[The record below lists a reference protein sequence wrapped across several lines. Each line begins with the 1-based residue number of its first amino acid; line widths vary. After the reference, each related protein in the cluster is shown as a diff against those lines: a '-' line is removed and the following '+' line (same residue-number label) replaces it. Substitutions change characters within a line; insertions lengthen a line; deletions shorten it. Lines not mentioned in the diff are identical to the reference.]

1 MKSVL
6 MFSGQGAQSVGMAKT
21 LYENFESVRELF
33 DRADET
39 LGFKLSKICFEG
51 PSSELTKTNVCQ
63 PALFLHGFA
72 VLEVLRQ
79 NGMLGDVVAAI
90 GLSLGELTAH
100 AFAGTYSF
108 ETGLKIVE
116 ERGRLRQAACDASDG
131 AMASFIGGSVE
142 KVAEYC
148 KEFDVDM
155 SNLNCP
161 GQIVISGE
169 SAKIAAAVD
178 AAKERKDFKIVVP
191 LKVAGAYHSRLMKP
205 AQIGFEKFLS
215 NIEFKTPQVKVFTNV
230 TGAEVSDPNEIKQML
245 VRQVVSTVRWE
256 DCVRAAASLGA
267 DQFYEC
273 GPGGVL
279 GGMCKRIDKAL
290 NVKSL
295 AELPDFGA

>member
-21 LYENFESVRELF
+21 LYENFDSVKSLF

-51 PSSELTKTNVCQ
+51 PAEELTKTNICQ
-63 PALFLHGFA
+63 PALYLHGFA
-72 VLEVLRQ
+72 VVEVLKEK
-79 NGMLGDVVAAI
+79 GMLGNVVSAI

-116 ERGRLRQAACDASDG
+116 ERGRLMQMACDASNG
-131 AMASFIGGSVE
+131 SMASFIGATAEQVE
-142 KVAEYC
+142 EYC
-148 KEFDVDM
+148 KEFDIDM

-161 GQIVISGE
+161 GQVVISGE
-169 SAKIAAAVD
+169 TAKIEAAVA
-178 AAKERKDFKIVVP
+178 AAKERKAFKMVVP

-205 AQIGFEKFLS
+205 AQVEFEKFLS
-215 NIEFKTPQVKVFTNV
+215 TIEFKKPSVKVFTNV
-230 TGAEVSDPNEIKQML
+230 TGKEVSDPVEIKKML
-245 VRQVVSTVRWE
+245 VSQVVSTVRWE
-256 DCVRAAASLGA
+256 DCVRASALLGA
-267 DQFYEC
+267 EKFYEC

-279 GGMCKRIDKAL
+279 TGMLKRIDRAL
-290 NVKSL
+290 PAKSL
-295 AELPDFGA
+295 AEIGDFE

>member
-1 MKSVL
+1 MKTTL
-6 MFSGQGAQSVGMAKT
+6 LFSGQGAQSVGMAKT
-21 LYENFESVRELF
+21 LYENFDSVKKLF

-51 PSSELTKTNVCQ
+51 PSEELTKTNICQ
-63 PALFLHGFA
+63 PALYLHGFA
-72 VLEVLRQ
+72 VVEVLKEK
-79 NGMLGDVVAAI
+79 GMLGDVVSAI

-108 ETGLKIVE
+108 EEGLKIVE
-116 ERGRLRQAACDASDG
+116 ERGRLMQMACDATNGS
-131 AMASFIGGSVE
+131 MASFIGATAEQVE
-142 KVAEYC
+142 EFC

-161 GQIVISGE
+161 GQVVISGATE
-169 SAKIAAAVD
+169 NIKAAVD
-178 AAKERKDFKIVVP
+178 AAKERKAFKMVVP

-205 AQIGFEKFLS
+205 AQIEFEKFLDG
-215 NIEFKTPQVKVFTNV
+215 IEFKTPSVKVFTNV
-230 TGAEVSDPNEIKQML
+230 TGKEISDPAEIKKML
-245 VRQVVSTVRWE
+245 VSQVVSTVRWE
-256 DCVRAAASLGA
+256 DCVRAAASLGV

-279 GGMCKRIDKAL
+279 GGMCKRIDREL

-295 AELPDFGA
+295 AEISDF

>member
-1 MKSVL
+1 MKTTL
-6 MFSGQGAQSVGMAKT
+6 LFSGQGAQSVGMAKT
-21 LYENFESVRELF
+21 LYENFDSVKKLF

-51 PSSELTKTNVCQ
+51 PSEELTKTNICQ
-63 PALFLHGFA
+63 PALYLHGFA
-72 VLEVLRQ
+72 VVEVLKEK
-79 NGMLGDVVAAI
+79 GMLGDVVSAI

-108 ETGLKIVE
+108 EEGLKIVE
-116 ERGRLRQAACDASDG
+116 ERGRLMQMACDATNGS
-131 AMASFIGGSVE
+131 MASFIGATAEQVE
-142 KVAEYC
+142 EFC

-161 GQIVISGE
+161 GQVVISGATE
-169 SAKIAAAVD
+169 NIKAAVD
-178 AAKERKDFKIVVP
+178 AAKERKAFKMVVP

-205 AQIGFEKFLS
+205 AQIEFEKFLDG
-215 NIEFKTPQVKVFTNV
+215 IEFKTPSVKVFTNV
-230 TGAEVSDPNEIKQML
+230 TGKEVCDPAEIKKML
-245 VRQVVSTVRWE
+245 VSQVVSTVRWE
-256 DCVRAAASLGA
+256 DCVRAAASLGV

-279 GGMCKRIDKAL
+279 GGMCKRIDREL

-295 AELPDFGA
+295 AEISDF

>member
-1 MKSVL
+1 MKTTL
-6 MFSGQGAQSVGMAKT
+6 LFSGQGAQSVGMAKT
-21 LYENFESVRELF
+21 LYENFDSVKKLF

-51 PSSELTKTNVCQ
+51 PSEELTKTNICQ
-63 PALFLHGFA
+63 PALYLHGFA
-72 VLEVLRQ
+72 VVEVLKEK
-79 NGMLGDVVAAI
+79 GMLGDVVSAI

-108 ETGLKIVE
+108 EEGLKIVE
-116 ERGRLRQAACDASDG
+116 ERGRLMQMACDATNGS
-131 AMASFIGGSVE
+131 MASFIGATAEQVE
-142 KVAEYC
+142 EFC

-161 GQIVISGE
+161 GQVVISGATE
-169 SAKIAAAVD
+169 NIKAAVD
-178 AAKERKDFKIVVP
+178 AAKERKAFNMVVP

-205 AQIGFEKFLS
+205 AQIEFEKFLDG
-215 NIEFKTPQVKVFTNV
+215 IEFKTPSVKVFTNV
-230 TGAEVSDPNEIKQML
+230 TGKEISDPAEIKKML
-245 VRQVVSTVRWE
+245 VSQVVSTVRWE
-256 DCVRAAASLGA
+256 DCVRAAASLGV

-279 GGMCKRIDKAL
+279 GGMCKRIDREL

-295 AELPDFGA
+295 AEISDF